1 MGRFVTAKSRIEQV
15 DEPGYWRTLDNEL
28 YLDDDGSLYLTPR
41 YMWSDGY
48 TFPGLIMAMLGDKHF
63 YDVRPAHGHD
73 LFCRFHESVKIN
85 LSLATL
91 KMKGYLRLHNDKVVL
106 DDVPLEYLE
115 IQQRRKS
122 WADNCFKR
130 MMEACGLP
138 KDKIRVIRFG
148 VFFNLNWW
156 LKTGRKS
163 ILEYDI
169 YNEDISLVNGV

>member
-15 DEPGYWRTLDNEL
+15 DEPGYWRTLDN
-28 YLDDDGSLYLTPR
+28 DGSLYLTPR

-106 DDVPLEYLE
+106 AGSDQSTSEITVPFATNSSNATLTSSG
-115 IQQRRKS
+115 K
-122 WADNCFKR
+122 
-130 MMEACGLP
+130 
-138 KDKIRVIRFG
+138 V
-148 VFFNLNWW
+148 
-156 LKTGRKS
+156 S
-163 ILEYDI
+163 I
-169 YNEDISLVNGV
+169 SF